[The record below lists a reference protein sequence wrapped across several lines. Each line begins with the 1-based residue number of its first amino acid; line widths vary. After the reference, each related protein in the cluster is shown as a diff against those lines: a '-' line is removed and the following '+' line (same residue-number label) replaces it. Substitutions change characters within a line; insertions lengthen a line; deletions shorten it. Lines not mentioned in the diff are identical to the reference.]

1 MSRRHIIAAI
11 AAAAL
16 GLTAGACG
24 DRESVEQ
31 SNPGQEVPEG
41 SQGTVETGEG
51 ITPTGETQETVTQ
64 GDSP

>member
-41 SQGTVETGEG
+41 TPSTVETGEG
-51 ITPTGETQETVTQ
+51 ITPSGETQETVTQ
-64 GDSP
+64 GESP